1 MLFFCLSHN
10 WRDITKKMFSMVVG
24 LEKGVKREAGV
35 FQTFQQTMILFVS
48 MYMYACVC
56 VSERKAKF

>member
-1 MLFFCLSHN
+1 MSL
-10 WRDITKKMFSMVVG
+10 VVG
-24 LEKGVKREAGV
+24 LEKGVKREGGG

-48 MYMYACVC
+48 MFMYACVC